1 MNTTCAA
8 TVVSSK
14 KDEKKMQEYYSVIK
28 GEDMKE
34 EMGGVIHTIDS
45 IVVLANRVWMRKR
58 AAKIMTNL
66 PHLIFPGTRAV
77 SLVPPPKTPELHL
90 SLVYDIIRGNIA
102 GSANSHMDVAL
113 EISHDYPASGVYL
126 DAIETLV
133 PQHAV
138 IQRIAD
144 KKRKAV
150 PISRGVCKLSGCTV
164 NVHPRFWRQKLCYR
178 HGGQQ
183 EKLCKKCFIRC
194 GKGGGGLCSPCHDLS
209 KDEFCRL
216 CLVRRRTKP
225 GGICDICTVGPNR
238 SRKKKQWVHPK
249 SV

>member
-1 MNTTCAA
+1 M
-8 TVVSSK
+8 
-14 KDEKKMQEYYSVIK
+14 IK

-133 PQHAV
+133 PQHAA

-194 GKGGGGLCSPCHDLS
+194 GKGGGGCAVHAMTYQKMNSAIYVWSVGGPSLEGYVIYALWGLTGQGRRNNGYIP
-209 KDEFCRL
+209 KVFE
-216 CLVRRRTKP
+216 LVKN
-225 GGICDICTVGPNR
+225 GAVMVCTIPR
-238 SRKKKQWVHPK
+238 
-249 SV
+249 